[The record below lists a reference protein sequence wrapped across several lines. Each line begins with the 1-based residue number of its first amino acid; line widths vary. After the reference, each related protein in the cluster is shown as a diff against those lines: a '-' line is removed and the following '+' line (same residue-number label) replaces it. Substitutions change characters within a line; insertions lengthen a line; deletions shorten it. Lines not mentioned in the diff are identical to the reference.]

1 MKNLKKLSKNDLKM
15 INGGKQ
21 LQPLTTHCFSNAG
34 CPSGQICVTCSGPD
48 CGSLGSGIC
57 I

>member
-1 MKNLKKLSKNDLKM
+1 MKNLKKISKNDLKM
-15 INGGKQ
+15 INGGKK
-21 LQPLTTHCFSNAG
+21 LELFTTHCFSNAG
-34 CPSGQICVTCSGPD
+34 CGSGQICVTCSGPD